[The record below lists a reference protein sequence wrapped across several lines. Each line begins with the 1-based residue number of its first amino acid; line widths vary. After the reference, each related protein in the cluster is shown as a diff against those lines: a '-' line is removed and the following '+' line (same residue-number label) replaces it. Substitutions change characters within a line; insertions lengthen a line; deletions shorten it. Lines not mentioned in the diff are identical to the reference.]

1 MPQSTCLKVPKNQGE
16 EALSIANRLK
26 LVNKE
31 LDIQRDETYVYI
43 PISVTPL
50 AGGLKEIGGQLS
62 HFELSTRVFGER
74 KRPQPSMIELLKNEV
89 PLYLLADLPHAVDFV
104 GDIGIVEITK
114 ELEPYK
120 KVIGQALLKTN
131 KNVRTVLAKAG
142 AVTGTYRLRDYTFVA
157 GERKTT
163 TVHREYGCRFCVDVA
178 KTYFSPRLS
187 FEHSR
192 VASLVK
198 DGEKIVDMFSGVGPF
213 AVMIA
218 KTHPNVKVYAV
229 DVNPDAVSY
238 LERNVRVNRVDG
250 RVIPIL
256 GDARQMVNGKL
267 IGIADRV
274 IMNLPE
280 KAFEFVDIACR
291 AVKSVGGIVHFYTFT
306 RAPASL
312 EDATKS
318 FTEAIKGQG
327 RDVETVLFSRF
338 VRETA
343 PHEHQVVLDARI
355 R

>member
-16 EALSIANRLK
+16 EALSIAKRLK

-31 LDIQRDETYVYI
+31 LDIQRDEAYVYI

-50 AGGLKEIGGQLS
+50 AGGLKKIGGQLS
-62 HFELSTRVFGER
+62 HFELSTRVFRER
-74 KRPQPSMIELLKNEV
+74 KRPQLSMTELLKNEV
-89 PLYLLADLPHAVDFV
+89 PLYLLAHLPHAVDFV
-104 GDIGIVEITK
+104 GDIGIVEISK

-120 KVIGQALLKTN
+120 NVIGRALLKAN

-163 TVHREYGCRFCVDVA
+163 TVHREYGCRFYVDVA
-178 KTYFSPRLS
+178 KAYFSPRLS

-238 LERNVRVNRVDG
+238 LERNVRANRVDG
-250 RVIPIL
+250 RVFPML
-256 GDARQMVNGKL
+256 GDARRIVSGKL

-291 AVKSVGGIVHFYTFT
+291 AIKSIGGIVHFYTFT
-306 RAPASL
+306 KTPVSL
-312 EDATKS
+312 EDAMKS
-318 FTEAIKGQG
+318 FMEAIKGQG
-327 RDVETVLFSRF
+327 RDVEAVLFSRF

>member
-16 EALSIANRLK
+16 EVLSIANRLK

-50 AGGLKEIGGQLS
+50 AGDLKEIGGQLS

-74 KRPQPSMIELLKNEV
+74 ERLQPSMTELLKNDV
-89 PLYLLADLPHAVDFV
+89 PLHLLADLPHAVDFV

-120 KVIGQALLKTN
+120 KVIGQALLKAN
-131 KNVRTVLAKAG
+131 KNVRTVFAKAG

-163 TVHREYGCRFCVDVA
+163 TVHREYGCRFYVDVA

-213 AVMIA
+213 VVMIA

-256 GDARQMVNGKL
+256 GDARQIVNGKL

-291 AVKSVGGIVHFYTFT
+291 AIKSIGGIVHFYTFIK
-306 RAPASL
+306 APVSL

-327 RDVETVLFSRF
+327 RDVEAVLFSRF

>member
-16 EALSIANRLK
+16 EALSIAKRLK

-31 LDIQRDETYVYI
+31 LDIQRDEAYVYI

-50 AGGLKEIGGQLS
+50 AGGLKKIGGQLS

-74 KRPQPSMIELLKNEV
+74 KRPQLSMAELLKNEV

-104 GDIGIVEITK
+104 GDIGIVEISK

-120 KVIGQALLKTN
+120 NVIGRALLKAN

-163 TVHREYGCRFCVDVA
+163 TVHREYGCRFYVDVA
-178 KTYFSPRLS
+178 KAYFSPRLS

-238 LERNVRVNRVDG
+238 LERNVRANRVDG
-250 RVIPIL
+250 RVFPML
-256 GDARQMVNGKL
+256 GDARRIVSGKL

-291 AVKSVGGIVHFYTFT
+291 AIKSIGGIVHFYTFT
-306 RAPASL
+306 KTPVSL
-312 EDATKS
+312 EDAMKS

-327 RDVETVLFSRF
+327 RDVEAVLFSRF

>member
-16 EALSIANRLK
+16 EALSIAKRLK

-50 AGGLKEIGGQLS
+50 AGGLKKIGGQLS

-74 KRPQPSMIELLKNEV
+74 KRPQLSMTELLKNEV

-104 GDIGIVEITK
+104 GDIGIVEISK

-120 KVIGQALLKTN
+120 KVIGQALLKAN

-163 TVHREYGCRFCVDVA
+163 TVHREYGCTFCVDVA

-218 KTHPNVKVYAV
+218 KTHANVRVYAV
-229 DVNPDAVSY
+229 DVNPDAVTY
-238 LERNVRVNRVDG
+238 LERNVRVNRVHD

-256 GDARQMVNGKL
+256 GDARQIVNEKL

-280 KAFEFVDIACR
+280 KAFVDIACQ
-291 AVKSVGGIVHFYTFT
+291 AIKPIGGIVHFYTFT
-306 RAPASL
+306 KAPVSL
-312 EDATKS
+312 EDVTKS
-318 FTEAIKGQG
+318 LTETIKGQG
-327 RDVETVLFSRF
+327 RDVEAVLFSRF

-343 PHEHQVVLDARI
+343 PHEHQVVLDTRI